1 MEITG
6 IIQSGAG
13 KGAFFT
19 QVDWVIRQCEEMLGY
34 RPFPGTL
41 NVRVNDSDVT
51 RLMHLTEGND
61 FDLVPD
67 DPAFCSAKVTKVTL
81 NGIPA
86 AVVIPAEEVRIH
98 EERIVELIA
107 GCSIKATLGLK
118 DGDTV
123 RISWSKAASG
133 GRPKATT
140 DGKDQREML
149 KEIYE
154 FAASA
159 GALEGYVYPRGEL
172 KGDTLDNW
180 VRNIVK
186 QYHDLPENVR
196 ESFQSS
202 LDRTLGRAVQAMI
215 PVLGTDH
222 AHIQSLTSL
231 IAGEMPSS
239 PHDFEKEK
247 AEKAAKYG
255 K

>member
-1 MEITG
+1 MEISG
-6 IIQSGAG
+6 VIQSGAG

-19 QVDWVIRQCEEMLGY
+19 QVDWVVQRCEKMLGY

-41 NVRVNDSDVT
+41 NVRVNDSDVN
-51 RLMHLTEGND
+51 RLMHLGDRND
-61 FDLVPD
+61 FELVPD
-67 DPAFCSAKVTKVTL
+67 DPAFCSAKVTKVVL

-86 AVVIPAEEVRIH
+86 AVIFPAEAVRIH

-107 GCSIKATLGLK
+107 GCNIKATLDLK
-118 DGDTV
+118 DGDAV
-123 RISWSKAASG
+123 RISWTETAAD

-140 DGKDQREML
+140 GGKDQREMH

-172 KGDTLDNW
+172 NGDTLDNW

-202 LDRTLGRAVQAMI
+202 LDRTLGRAVQAMT
-215 PVLGTDH
+215 PVLGADH
-222 AHIQSLTSL
+222 AHIQSLAGL
-231 IAGEMPSS
+231 IAGEMPNS

-247 AEKAAKYG
+247 AEKTARYG